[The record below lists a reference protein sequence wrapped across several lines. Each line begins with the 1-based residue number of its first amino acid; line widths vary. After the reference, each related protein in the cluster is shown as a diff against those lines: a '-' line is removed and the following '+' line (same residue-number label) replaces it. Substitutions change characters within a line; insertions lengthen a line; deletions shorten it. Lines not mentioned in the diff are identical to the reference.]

1 MSRYYSDNPLS
12 DFHRYDADIEREREK
27 LPKCSECDNPIQD
40 EHCYLINDE
49 PICEDCLKSHY
60 RKRTESLTG

>member
-1 MSRYYSDNPLS
+1 MSFYYSDNPLS
-12 DFHRYDADIEREREK
+12 DHHRWDRDREK
-27 LPKCSECDNPIQD
+27 ELDKSPKCADCGEPIQD